1 VKNDM
6 ETWDVYDKY
15 RRKTGATHERG
26 FNMKEGDY
34 HIVVHVWIVNS
45 KGEFLIQKRQHDKK
59 GWAGM
64 WDCAAAGS
72 AILGDSSMDAAI
84 RETKEEI
91 GLDIKSEELEP
102 LFTVKFSRGFDDNWL
117 VRKNVNLEDLVLQQ
131 EEVADVKWATM
142 DEINQMVE
150 DSEFIPFPFLDR
162 LYEIIN
168 SSIRLQNATIED
180 KGELLEL
187 QRIVFMPLYL
197 KYEDHDFSPATQT
210 MERFSKRF
218 EIGNYYKILFDDSLV
233 GSIFVFEKS
242 PGIMKFHIINI
253 LEEFQGKGI
262 AKEIMKRIETLY
274 PEAERWELETIITE
288 TKNCSLYE
296 KMGYI
301 QTGESRKI
309 NDKLTLISYV
319 KDKDIYR
326 IEDIKMQQK

>member
-1 VKNDM
+1 M

-15 RRKTGATHERG
+15 RRKTGDTHERG

-45 KGEFLIQKRQHDKK
+45 HGDFLIQKRQHDKK

-91 GLDIKSEELEP
+91 GLDIKSKELEP
-102 LFTVKFSRGFDDNWL
+102 LFTVKFSRGFDDHWL
-117 VRKNVNLEDLVLQQ
+117 VRKDVNLKDLALQQ
-131 EEVADVKWATM
+131 EEVEDVKWATI

-150 DSEFIPFPFLDR
+150 DLEFIPFPFLDR

-168 SSIRLQNATIED
+168 SNIRLQKATIED
-180 KGELLEL
+180 KEELFKL
-187 QRIVFMPLYL
+187 QKTVFKPLYL

-210 MERFSKRF
+210 IERFSKRF
-218 EIGNYYKILFDDSLV
+218 EIGNYYKILFNDSLV

-242 PGIMKFHIINI
+242 PGIMKLHIINI

-262 AKEIMKRIETLY
+262 AKETMNRIETLY
-274 PEAERWELETIITE
+274 PEAERWELETIATE
-288 TKNCSLYE
+288 IKNCYLYE

-301 QTGESRKI
+301 KTGEPRKV
-309 NDKLTLISYV
+309 NEKLTLINYI

-326 IEDIKMQQK
+326 MKDIKINK